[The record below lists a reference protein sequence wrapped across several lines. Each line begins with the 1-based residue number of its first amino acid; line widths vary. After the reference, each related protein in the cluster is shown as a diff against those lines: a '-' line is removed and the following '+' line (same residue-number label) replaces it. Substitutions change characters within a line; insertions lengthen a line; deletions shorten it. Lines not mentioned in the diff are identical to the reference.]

1 MGSLAL
7 LGAFVAAGAAGR
19 DRAAGTTPGVMR
31 RLRLPRLW
39 TRLNFSV
46 KFALIIAVAGVL
58 IAIIPLSLASRENR
72 IQATQRATDKA
83 GIVVNLIDGQQRSL
97 AAFAAGMSQELAP
110 ALTTGDSTALQTTL
124 RRYSDVNQSA
134 DVVGVHGALADLAV
148 RGGAQLAADDPLFG
162 ALVAAVGSSSP
173 IVAGPGG
180 TPWLIAS
187 SGVAGTNESAF
198 IARPIGA
205 SFLAALD
212 RTIATSADPAGI
224 AIVRGTKV
232 VAAGSSALDQP
243 LTPGT
248 SLTGGIAS
256 VLGQDSTAQV
266 VDVGGREA
274 GADAQALAGGF
285 AVVVTTPVSEV
296 STLWQPVAILLA
308 LIVVAMFFIVLV
320 VQTDLQRPLRRLD
333 RAVAALARDEY
344 DVPVPR
350 IANDEIGRLASSF
363 EEMRR
368 QLRATISATR
378 ARAVI
383 ASELNSPQ
391 PLETALNEVCV
402 QLRTC
407 AAADSAFILVS
418 GSEMADSFAVMEG
431 ERMELDVATVLSEE
445 GPIGS
450 AHRHIGA
457 DALLAGAAQ
466 SSSEAATGLRD
477 FCVAPLRMG
486 RTVLGVLGV
495 ARLDGGFTTGDAAL
509 VSSSAEQVT
518 LALERYRFLAVV
530 QRQASIDDLTG
541 LHNHRFLVD
550 YLAQQVALAERLTTP
565 LAVLVI
571 DLDHFKTINDTYG
584 HPAGDAVLSAF
595 AQTLTGSIRRADL
608 AGRYGGDEFM
618 VVMSNTAA
626 GDARLVAEKIRAS
639 AAAMAVPI
647 DGGRSTVA
655 VTASIGGAAY
665 PEDTGT
671 AAELL
676 ATADGALYDAKR
688 GGRNLV
694 RMAGAG
700 AGMEGPSNV
709 TSVVRPRRSAQ

>member
-1 MGSLAL
+1 M
-7 LGAFVAAGAAGR
+7 
-19 DRAAGTTPGVMR
+19 P

-72 IQATQRATDKA
+72 IQAIQRATDKA

-110 ALTTGDSTALQTTL
+110 ALTARDSSALQTAL

-148 RGGAQLAADDPLFG
+148 RGGATLVAGDPLFG
-162 ALVAAVGSSSP
+162 ALVAVGSSGP
-173 IVAGPGG
+173 VIAGPGG
-180 TPWLIAS
+180 APWLFAS
-187 SGVAGTNESAF
+187 SPVSGTSESAF
-198 IARPIGA
+198 IARPIDS

-212 RTIATSADPAGI
+212 GTIATSADPAGI
-224 AIVRGTKV
+224 AIVHGTRV
-232 VAAGSSALDQP
+232 VAAGSSALDQQ
-243 LTPGT
+243 LTPGAPL
-248 SLTGGIAS
+248 SGGIAS

-266 VDVGGREA
+266 VDVGGRQA
-274 GADAQALAGGF
+274 GAAAQVLGAGF
-285 AVVVTTPVSEV
+285 AVLVTTPVSEV

-344 DVPVPR
+344 DVPVPH

-363 EEMRR
+363 EVMRR

-402 QLRTC
+402 QLRSS

-418 GSEMADSFAVMEG
+418 GSEMTDSFAVMDG
-431 ERMELDVATVLSEE
+431 ERLDVDVATILAEE

-450 AHRHIGA
+450 AHRHTGP
-457 DALLAGAAQ
+457 DALLAGAAP
-466 SSSEAATGLRD
+466 SSTEAATGMRD

-495 ARLDGGFTTGDAAL
+495 GRRDGDFTGADAAL

-518 LALERYRFLAVV
+518 LALERYRFIAMV

-541 LHNHRFLVD
+541 LYNHRFLVD
-550 YLAQQVALAERLTTP
+550 YLGQQVAVAERLNTP
-565 LAVLVI
+565 LAILVI
-571 DLDHFKTINDTYG
+571 DLDHFKSINDTYG
-584 HPAGDAVLSAF
+584 HPSGDAVLSAF
-595 AQTLTGSIRRADL
+595 AQTLIGSIRRADL
-608 AGRYGGDEFM
+608 AARYGGEEFI

-626 GDARLVAEKIRAS
+626 RDARLVAEKIGAA

-647 DGGRSTVA
+647 DGGRSTVS
-655 VTASIGGAAY
+655 VTVSIGGAAY

-688 GGRNLV
+688 GGRNRV
-694 RMAGAG
+694 CMAGEG
-700 AGMEGPSNV
+700 AEMEGPSNV